1 MVEENQSKM
10 RKKCQGNF
18 CWVVATML
26 YIYWG
31 VCGVLILLIDP
42 LPPHEDFGFTV
53 QWERAVVLPEA
64 VKQLHV
70 FELPVLVTHWKHT
83 HAKRLEGSNLLLMM
97 KSKSKVRLL
106 LTA

>member
-1 MVEENQSKM
+1 MAGTVLHILGGL
-10 RKKCQGNF
+10 C
-18 CWVVATML
+18 
-26 YIYWG
+26 
-31 VCGVLILLIDP
+31 VLILLIDP

-70 FELPVLVTHWKHT
+70 FELPVLVTYWKHT
-83 HAKRLEGSNLLLMM
+83 HASGLEGSNLLSMM

-106 LTA
+106 LTD